1 MRLWILGFRGLTE
14 FLQKFNLQMKYS
26 NGFLVIIHRTPV
38 KKKWAKWLKRAFS
51 FLTTQ
56 LTWRTCQGLQRVCDQ
71 GGEAEMLR
79 TTFYLVH
86 LVALTF
92 DSIIQT
98 LPSFKAMKP
107 LIVVLCDL
115 KRKETILST
124 TTISYCCFSA
134 LAKTYWK
141 QLFPRLITKNVQNK

>member
-1 MRLWILGFRGLTE
+1 
-14 FLQKFNLQMKYS
+14 
-26 NGFLVIIHRTPV
+26 
-38 KKKWAKWLKRAFS
+38 
-51 FLTTQ
+51 
-56 LTWRTCQGLQRVCDQ
+56 
-71 GGEAEMLR
+71 MLR

>member
-1 MRLWILGFRGLTE
+1 MLG
-14 FLQKFNLQMKYS
+14 
-26 NGFLVIIHRTPV
+26 
-38 KKKWAKWLKRAFS
+38 
-51 FLTTQ
+51 
-56 LTWRTCQGLQRVCDQ
+56 
-71 GGEAEMLR
+71 

-115 KRKETILST
+115 KRKETILYKT
-124 TTISYCCFSA
+124 TTISYCCSSA
-134 LAKTYWK
+134 LA
-141 QLFPRLITKNVQNK
+141 

>member
-1 MRLWILGFRGLTE
+1 
-14 FLQKFNLQMKYS
+14 
-26 NGFLVIIHRTPV
+26 
-38 KKKWAKWLKRAFS
+38 
-51 FLTTQ
+51 
-56 LTWRTCQGLQRVCDQ
+56 
-71 GGEAEMLR
+71 MLR

-115 KRKETILST
+115 KRKETIL
-124 TTISYCCFSA
+124 
-134 LAKTYWK
+134 
-141 QLFPRLITKNVQNK
+141 